1 MGSQLSFWQ
10 RLALV
15 AGVTLGLIA
24 LAAIMVNGGL
34 TLRGNDVSLSA
45 RFNQVR
51 GLEPG
56 SRVRLLGIDIGTI
69 ESLYLEGDG
78 VRVTMRI
85 RAHHAANLLSD
96 TEARIVSEGLVGGKV
111 LELRPG
117 RTGDPVAQGSEIKG
131 LPVVDWEDRLEQ
143 LSSSGPDL
151 AIKLDQSLQGLA
163 RLSNAAEETL
173 KRINQGEGSLG
184 RLSRDERLYEEL
196 VELTQRGKRT
206 LDSLQRDAEALQG
219 VPGFSSLV
227 RDPGKLL
234 IRPDCQARQWWFPEG
249 DLFETGRAVLSEAG
263 QMRLNTPGREIAAI
277 KAGNSEV
284 VVVSYATGRGTADE
298 EAARVLTEKQSQMV
312 ADYLRKH
319 HGINKTGWI
328 SWRKVSA
335 LGMGWASPPA
345 KAIPPGPA
353 PRTEI
358 WLFIPS

>member
-1 MGSQLSFWQ
+1 MGGQLTFWQ

-15 AGVTLGLIA
+15 AGVALGLFA
-24 LAAIMVNGGL
+24 LAMIMVNGGL
-34 TLRGNDVSLSA
+34 TLRGSDVSLSA
-45 RFNQVR
+45 CFNQVR

-69 ESLYLEGDG
+69 DRLHLEGDG
-78 VRVTMRI
+78 VRVQMRI
-85 RAHHAANLLSD
+85 RARYAANLLAD
-96 TEARIVSEGLVGGKV
+96 TEARIVSAGLVGGKV

-117 RTGDPVAQGSEIKG
+117 HTGAPVTHGSEIKG
-131 LPVVDWEDRLEQ
+131 IPVVDWEDQLEQ
-143 LSSSGPDL
+143 LGSAGPQL
-151 AIKLDQSLQGLA
+151 ALKLDQSLQGLA
-163 RLSNAAEETL
+163 RLNSAAEETL

-249 DLFETGRAVLSEAG
+249 DLFEPGRAVLSEAG
-263 QMRLNTPGREIAAI
+263 QMRLNSPGREIAAT
-277 KAGNSEV
+277 KTSGSEV
-284 VVVSYATGRGTADE
+284 VVVSYAANQGGSDE
-298 EAARVLTEKQSQMV
+298 EGARVLTEKQSQMV
-312 ADYLRKH
+312 SEYLRKH

>member
-15 AGVTLGLIA
+15 SGVTLGLIA

-249 DLFETGRAVLSEAG
+249 ELFETGRAVLSEAG
-263 QMRLNTPGREIAAI
+263 QMRLNTPGREIASI

-335 LGMGWASPPA
+335 LGMGWALPPA